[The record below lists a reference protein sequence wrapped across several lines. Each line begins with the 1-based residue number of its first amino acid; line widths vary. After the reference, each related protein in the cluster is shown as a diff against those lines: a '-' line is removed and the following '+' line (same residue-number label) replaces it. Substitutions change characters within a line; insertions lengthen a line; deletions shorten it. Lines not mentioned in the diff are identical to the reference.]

1 MKNKKKLVIIGSI
14 AIVFLAVGIFF
25 LTSNKKEEK
34 LHSVYSVTP
43 TEELNF
49 SGTVKA
55 KKVQNVFYDSTQ
67 GEITSLA
74 VQNGSDVKAGDTLI
88 NYSSK
93 ADQLALNEKTAVQ
106 SQYTTNIAN
115 LMKELQEKKYAYN
128 QAVNA
133 GDDAKKQAA
142 ETAINTIETS
152 ITQYQDQLTDVNAQI
167 DSLNS
172 KKESA
177 IVAEFDGKIVV
188 DETAKKDSTKAVVT
202 VHSNDNVVEF
212 SATEYDI
219 EKIGL
224 DQEVKVSFMNQ
235 DKKIPGKV
243 TYKSA
248 IPKQEEKISASY
260 TGEVTPKEAIP
271 LGYSVKISI
280 PQNEIKIPSDT
291 VVAKDQ
297 DHYVYVYKKGKAHK
311 RKVLVEKMDQDT
323 YLLKEGLSN
332 KDKLLRKSK
341 DIKDKM
347 DVKIK

>member
-1 MKNKKKLVIIGSI
+1 MKNKKRWMIIGSI
-14 AIVFLAVGIFF
+14 SIVILSVAIFF
-25 LTSNKKEEK
+25 LTNKKKVEK
-34 LHSVYSVTP
+34 VYSSYTVTP
-43 TEELNF
+43 TEDLHF

-55 KKVQNVFYDSTQ
+55 KKVQNVFYDATQ

-74 VQNGSDVKAGDTLI
+74 VQNGADVKAGDTLV

-115 LMKELQEKKYAYN
+115 LTKELQEKKYAYN

-133 GDDAKKQAA
+133 SDDAKKQAA

-167 DSLNS
+167 ASLNS

-188 DETAKKDSTKAVVT
+188 DEVAKKDATKPVVT
-202 VHSNDNVVEF
+202 VHSNDNIIEF
-212 SATEYDI
+212 AATEYDI

-224 DQEVKVSFMNQ
+224 DQEVNISLMNQ
-235 DKKIPGKV
+235 EKKIPGKV

-248 IPKQEEKISASY
+248 IPKQEEKLSASY
-260 TGEVTPKEAIP
+260 TGEVTPNETIP

-280 PQNEIKIPSDT
+280 PQNEIKLPADT
-291 VVAKDQ
+291 VVMKDQ
-297 DHYVYVYKKGKAHK
+297 NSYVYIYKNGKANK
-311 RKVLVEKMDQDT
+311 QKVSVEKVDQDT
-323 YLLKEGLSN
+323 YRLKEGAVN
-332 KDKLLRKSK
+332 KDKLLRKSSSL
-341 DIKDKM
+341 KDKM